1 MFKVNNIWKKI
12 DKEDKLINI
21 SFRVKDGESLG
32 IIGPHKSG
40 KSLLMNILAGVTLPS
55 NGNVEVEYSNIFN
68 PSSFDTRRRI
78 GYCTQEL
85 SYYPNSTV
93 YEFLDYLAILKDI
106 TDDGER
112 LLEVERILD
121 LFDIQRLRNKLMK
134 NLSRGAKQ
142 RVNLA
147 QTFIGDPQILLFDEP
162 TLGLDPMQ
170 ANEMRAF
177 LKKQAEGHIFI
188 VASHIL
194 PEVSNLCKDLLVLD
208 EGRVIANE
216 LSKNLSV
223 DYCQRN
229 ILCVET
235 AGNTKDIEGLFDGYP
250 EVISIET
257 ILKGNNR
264 FVIKIELDK
273 DADIRKEVF
282 KELNSLHMPIHS
294 MTLEPVTLEDLYE
307 KIDTFGEIPD
317 SKKPVEKG
325 KIVDFKTKRIKKGDK

>member
-1 MFKVNNIWKKI
+1 
-12 DKEDKLINI
+12 
-21 SFRVKDGESLG
+21 
-32 IIGPHKSG
+32 
-40 KSLLMNILAGVTLPS
+40 MNILAGVTIPS

-68 PSSFDTRRRI
+68 PSSFETRRKI

-147 QTFIGDPQILLFDEP
+147 QTFIGNPQILLFDEP
-162 TLGLDPMQ
+162 TLGLDPVQ
-170 ANEMRAF
+170 ANDMRIF
-177 LKKQAEGHIFI
+177 LKKQAEGHILI

-216 LSKNLSV
+216 LSKDLSV

-229 ILCVET
+229 ILSVET
-235 AGNTKDIEGLFDGYP
+235 AGDTKDIEGLFDSYP
-250 EVISIET
+250 EVISIDT

-264 FVIKIELDK
+264 FVMRIELDK

-282 KELNSLHMPIHS
+282 KELNSLHMPIHN

-317 SKKPVEKG
+317 SKAPKEKG